1 MTDSR
6 QRDKR
11 GRFIR
16 GNTIASA
23 GGQARAQ
30 ALTPQRRRAIARQA
44 RRRMVERH
52 FGGDDG
58 QQRRY
63 FAELGRYAYE
73 AQAGSY
79 RARSPLRTAV
89 RHPGPIQDWRARQM
103 TFSLFDA
110 INQDVVF

>member
-1 MTDSR
+1 MTESR
-6 QRDKR
+6 QRDRR
-11 GRFIR
+11 GRFVK

-23 GGQARAQ
+23 GGQARA
-30 ALTPQRRRAIARQA
+30 AKLSPRRRKAIARLA

-52 FGGDDG
+52 FGGDDR
-58 QQRRY
+58 QQRQY

-79 RARSPLRTAV
+79 RERSPLRTAV
-89 RHPGPIQDWRARQM
+89 RHPGPIQDWRARKL